1 MTWAVFGAI
10 TLQFYQQRLCVVRY
24 LFWSHIVI
32 QECISGFTADD
43 YSCFTLNNMYFM
55 MRWEKECVAFIRQVS
70 GVLNKLLFAQLRI
83 RDISFIP
90 LNHIIYMLLKLNRQL
105 TLLFSLV
112 INSFFYGTRN
122 NVHFIDTWLLASTY
136 TIHIYL

>member
-1 MTWAVFGAI
+1 M
-10 TLQFYQQRLCVVRY
+10 
-24 LFWSHIVI
+24 
-32 QECISGFTADD
+32 
-43 YSCFTLNNMYFM
+43 
-55 MRWEKECVAFIRQVS
+55 AFIRQVS

-90 LNHIIYMLLKLNRQL
+90 LKHIIYMLLKLNRQL

-122 NVHFIDTWLLASTY
+122 NVRFIDTWLLASTY